1 MFPASTPHM
10 RSKQRHKEVPPTP
23 YHLTS
28 QPGGRWWPDS
38 RQVEPGGE
46 GGEGKQGG
54 RGATLGEKASSATT
68 TTTTTKE
75 GSGGGNCRMSPS
87 DKPAVATNQ
96 ALPHRLGGPKVAVT
110 TS

>member
-10 RSKQRHKEVPPTP
+10 RNKQRHKEVPPTP

-68 TTTTTKE
+68 TTTTHLRATRGGNCLIVGLTTCNFHPKNLQQTHNTKKE
-75 GSGGGNCRMSPS
+75 GS
-87 DKPAVATNQ
+87 
-96 ALPHRLGGPKVAVT
+96 KVR
-110 TS
+110 